1 MHHQFLKQTEHIIF
15 KGVFIIKFE
24 FNIYSGKTSVVN
36 KKMSLETPRTVYGNF
51 KALTDEYEPTI
62 LISLADNVDF
72 DITRYNYCKLVLTV
86 NDSDTLDWKER
97 NKYYYVK
104 SVRSIGKDLYEF
116 SLELDVLMTYRVE
129 LSKQTF
135 IIDRNSKHF
144 NMYVAD
150 NGHYARAYTITY
162 SNMFPNGFSDMY
174 SYVLST
180 VGIVT

>member
-1 MHHQFLKQTEHIIF
+1 M
-15 KGVFIIKFE
+15 FIIKFE
-24 FNIYSGKTSVVN
+24 FNIYGGKTSVVN

-62 LISLADNVDF
+62 LIS
-72 DITRYNYCKLVLTV
+72 
-86 NDSDTLDWKER
+86 R
-97 NKYYYVK
+97 NKDYYVK
-104 SVRSIGKDLYEF
+104 SVKSIGKDLYEF

-162 SNMFPNGFSDMY
+162 SNMFPNGFSDTY

-180 VGIVT
+180 VGIVA

>member
-1 MHHQFLKQTEHIIF
+1 MKQTERIIF
-15 KGVFIIKFE
+15 KEVFIIKFE

-144 NMYVAD
+144 NMYVPD

-162 SNMFPNGFSDMY
+162 SNMFPNGFSDIY